1 VPLSRRRLVTLV
13 AAVAVAGLAA
23 SGCAAQAAAVKVGG
37 DTVSRSDF
45 EDELD
50 AYSANDT
57 LYPDPEASG
66 VTGELAGSYGQDFV
80 ADLLQQRIFFMLAA
94 RVFDE
99 RGLDLTGA
107 DRSAAA
113 DQLDQQL
120 QGSAD
125 DFPSDLRDELTD
137 DVARLT
143 KLQEELG
150 AEGFD
155 EALIEAADGTDIE
168 VSSHYGSW
176 DPDQYSVVPPEGP
189 APAPG
194 DGGGEQPEDPS
205 AAP

>member
-1 VPLSRRRLVTLV
+1 MPLSRRRLVTLV
-13 AAVAVAGLAA
+13 SALAVAGLAA
-23 SGCAAQAAAVKVGG
+23 SGCAAQAAAVKVGD

-50 AYSANDT
+50 AYGASET
-57 LYPDPEASG
+57 LFPDPEAAG
-66 VTGELAGSYGQDFV
+66 VTGDLPGSYGQGFV
-80 ADLLQQRIFFMLAA
+80 ADLLQQRIVFMLAA

-99 RGLDLTGA
+99 RGLELADA

-113 DQLDQQL
+113 DQLDSQL
-120 QGSAD
+120 RGAAD
-125 DFPSDLRDELTD
+125 DFPPGLRRRLVDDL
-137 DVARLT
+137 ARLT
-143 KLQEELG
+143 KLQQELG

-168 VSSHYGSW
+168 VSSQYGSW
-176 DPDQYSVVPPEGP
+176 DPDQYAVVPPDGP

-194 DGGGEQPEDPS
+194 GGGGEQPEDPS

>member
-13 AAVAVAGLAA
+13 AALAVAGFAA
-23 SGCAAQAAAVKVGG
+23 GGCAAQAAAVRVGN

-50 AYSANDT
+50 AYGSNEA
-57 LYPDPEASG
+57 LVPDPEATG
-66 VTGELAGSYGQDFV
+66 VTGALAGSYSQNFV
-80 ADLLQQRIFFMLAA
+80 ADLLQQRVVFMLAT
-94 RVFDE
+94 RIFED
-99 RGLDLTGA
+99 RGLELTDA
-107 DRSAAA
+107 DRSAAS
-113 DQLDQQL
+113 DRLEQQL
-120 QGSAD
+120 QGAAA
-125 DFPSDLRDELTD
+125 DFPGELRDELTD
-137 DVARLT
+137 DLARLT

-155 EALIEAADGTDIE
+155 EALIEAADGTDIKI
-168 VSSHYGSW
+168 SSHYGSW

-194 DGGGEQPEDPS
+194 GGGGEQPEDPS